1 MPGVADAVIPFPES
15 SVSRLLLHGIC
26 SPARSLRQSSE
37 CRTIRHKKKLSRK
50 YQRFLERKAYLE
62 RRGLLKRRRG
72 REKEGPGDHP
82 ECPGGCIFQ
91 QGDTKQPSGSC
102 VTANY
107 SIVAGALQTLPMT
120 GSITPTMLGESS
132 ESDPPE
138 HKANRLTPKGLDLL
152 SPAAMSRRMRLG
164 GFCCS
169 ATRCVAIDCEMVGTG
184 PCGWLG
190 EVARCSIVNYQG
202 DVIYDKYVRPEGP
215 ITDYRTRWSG
225 IRKQHMASA
234 LEFNVA
240 QREIMKILK
249 GKIVIGHAL
258 HNDFKALKYFHP
270 RSLTRDTS
278 KMPILKKMAGFAEKD
293 SVSLKNLAKQLLR
306 KSIQVGRDG
315 HCSVEDAR
323 AAMQLYKLVE
333 VQWEEKLHSELW
345 TEHDH
350 KVSDT
355 SSEISHYMDDQYWP
369 AGLHE
374 DCK

>member
-240 QREIMKILK
+240 QRE
-249 GKIVIGHAL
+249 
-258 HNDFKALKYFHP
+258 
-270 RSLTRDTS
+270 
-278 KMPILKKMAGFAEKD
+278 
-293 SVSLKNLAKQLLR
+293 
-306 KSIQVGRDG
+306 VGRDG